1 MADTVRKVT
10 YFKMSVPDKAGE
22 GARVLG
28 ALRDAGVN
36 LLAFTG
42 FPRGRRA
49 QLDLIPE
56 DEAAFRDAAKR
67 AKLALAGKKTG
78 FLVQGSDRVGAIAE
92 YVEKLAAA
100 KISITAVDAMS
111 AGDNRFGA
119 IFWVQSKDVAK
130 AAKAIGATSAAEAA
144 PAAPLIPSGT
154 EPTI

>member
-1 MADTVRKVT
+1 MADMVKKVV

-49 QLDLIPE
+49 QLDLVPE
-56 DEAAFRDAAKR
+56 DEKGFRDAAKR
-67 AKLALAGKKTG
+67 VKLALAGKKTG
-78 FLVQGSDRVGAIAE
+78 FLVQGDDRMGAIAE
-92 YVEKLAAA
+92 YLEKLAAA
-100 KISITAVDAMS
+100 RISVTAVDALS
-111 AGDNRFGA
+111 AGENRFGA
-119 IFWVQSKDVAK
+119 IFWVQPRDVAK
-130 AAKAIGATSAAEAA
+130 AAKAIGATS
-144 PAAPLIPSGT
+144 PGAAPLIPSGS

>member
-1 MADTVRKVT
+1 MADTVRKVV
-10 YFKMSVPDKAGE
+10 YFKMSIPDKAGE

-49 QLDLIPE
+49 QLDLVPE
-56 DEAAFRDAAKR
+56 DAAEFAQAAKR

-78 FLVQGSDRVGAIAE
+78 FLVQGDDRRGAVAE

-100 KISITAVDAMS
+100 GISITAVDAVS
-111 AGDNRFGA
+111 AGENRFGA
-119 IFWVQSKDVAK
+119 ILWVKSKDVAK
-130 AAKAIGATSAAEAA
+130 TAKTIGATSTPAGEA
-144 PAAPLIPSGT
+144 PPPDPDN
-154 EPTI
+154 PTI

>member
-1 MADTVRKVT
+1 MADTVRKVV

-36 LLAFTG
+36 LLAFSG

-49 QLDLIPE
+49 QLDLVPE
-56 DEAAFRDAAKR
+56 DETGFRDAAKR

-78 FLVQGSDRVGAIAE
+78 FLVQGEDRVGAVAE
-92 YVEKLAAA
+92 DVEKLAAA
-100 KISITAVDAMS
+100 RISITAVDALS
-111 AGDNRFGA
+111 AGENRFGA

-130 AAKAIGATSAAEAA
+130 AAKAIGASS
-144 PAAPLIPSGT
+144 PGAAPLIPSGT

>member
-1 MADTVRKVT
+1 MADTVRKVV

-42 FPRGRRA
+42 FPRARRA
-49 QLDLIPE
+49 QLDLVPE
-56 DEAAFRDAAKR
+56 HEAGFRDAAKR
-67 AKLALAGKKTG
+67 AKLPLAGKKTG
-78 FLVQGSDRVGAIAE
+78 FLVQGTDRMGVIAE
-92 YVEKLAAA
+92 YLEKLAAA
-100 KISITAVDAMS
+100 RISVTAVDALS

-119 IFWVQSKDVAK
+119 IFWVKPRDVAK
-130 AAKAIGATSAAEAA
+130 AAKAIGAASAPEA
-144 PAAPLIPSGT
+144 PPIPSGT

>member
-1 MADTVRKVT
+1 MSDTVRKVV

-49 QLDLIPE
+49 QLDLVPE
-56 DEAAFRDAAKR
+56 DAAAFQAAAKR
-67 AKLALAGKKTG
+67 AKLPLAGKKTG
-78 FLVQGSDRVGAIAE
+78 FLVQGDDRVGAVADC
-92 YVEKLAAA
+92 VGKLSAAG
-100 KISITAVDAMS
+100 ISITALNALS
-111 AGDNRFGA
+111 AGANRFGA
-119 IFWVQSKDVAK
+119 ILWVKSKDVAK
-130 AAKAIGATSAAEAA
+130 AAKLLGASAAVEAA
-144 PAAPLIPSGT
+144 PSPN

>member
-1 MADTVRKVT
+1 MADTVRRVV

-49 QLDLIPE
+49 QLDIVPE
-56 DEAAFRDAAKR
+56 DAAGFRDAAKR

-78 FLVQGSDRVGAIAE
+78 FLVQGDDRVGAVAD

-100 KISITAVDAMS
+100 KISITAVDALS
-111 AGDNRFGA
+111 AGENRFGA
-119 IFWVQSKDVAK
+119 IFWVKSKDVAK
-130 AAKAIGATSAAEAA
+130 AGKTLGATSTSAGET
-144 PAAPLIPSGT
+144 PPPDPDN
-154 EPTI
+154 PTI

>member
-1 MADTVRKVT
+1 MADTVRKVV

-49 QLDLIPE
+49 QLDFVPE
-56 DEAAFRDAAKR
+56 DAAAFQAAAKR
-67 AKLALAGKKTG
+67 AKLPLAGKKTG
-78 FLVQGSDRVGAIAE
+78 FLVQGDDRVGAVAD
-92 YVEKLAAA
+92 YVQKLAAA
-100 KISITAVDAMS
+100 KVNITAIDALS
-111 AGDNRFGA
+111 AGGYRFGA
-119 IFWVQSKDVAK
+119 IIWVQSKDIGK
-130 AAKAIGATSAAEAA
+130 ATKALGATA
-144 PAAPLIPSGT
+144 PVEPAPSPN

>member
-1 MADTVRKVT
+1 MADTVRKVV

-49 QLDLIPE
+49 QLDLVPE
-56 DEAAFRDAAKR
+56 DAAGFVQAAKR

-78 FLVQGSDRVGAIAE
+78 FLVQGEDRPGAVAE
-92 YVEKLAAA
+92 YVEKLAGAG
-100 KISITAVDAMS
+100 ISITAVDAVS
-111 AGDNRFGA
+111 AGENRFGA
-119 IFWVQSKDVAK
+119 ILWVKSRDVGKTAK
-130 AAKAIGATSAAEAA
+130 ALGATSTGVTLS
-144 PAAPLIPSGT
+144 PDPNN
-154 EPTI
+154 PTI

>member
-1 MADTVRKVT
+1 MADTVKKVV

-28 ALRDAGVN
+28 SLRDAGVN

-49 QLDLIPE
+49 QLDLVPE
-56 DEAAFRDAAKR
+56 DEKGFRDAAKR

-78 FLVQGSDRVGAIAE
+78 FFVQGEDRVGAVAD

-100 KISITAVDAMS
+100 GISITAVDALS
-111 AGDNRFGA
+111 AGESRFGA
-119 IFWVQSKDVAK
+119 IFWVKPRDVAK
-130 AAKAIGATSAAEAA
+130 AAKAIGATSASVAET
-144 PAAPLIPSGT
+144 PLIPSGT